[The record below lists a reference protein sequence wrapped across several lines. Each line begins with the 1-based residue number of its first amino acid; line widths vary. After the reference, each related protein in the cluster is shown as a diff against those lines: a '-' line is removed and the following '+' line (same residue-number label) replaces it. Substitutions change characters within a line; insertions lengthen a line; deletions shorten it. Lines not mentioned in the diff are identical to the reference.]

1 MNEEELDS
9 RIRSLVASAVADAAQ
24 PKPLPARSAQPASGD
39 HAVVVP
45 FRRHRGRMIVWT
57 AVGVAA
63 SVVVGFVLVRPAS
76 DDNQRVTAATSSSV
90 ESTTIPGAPVA
101 WPAEITAIVASDR
114 GIETVTAEN
123 GEAVVTRLTDADGP
137 GGTVTR
143 GFVQADGEV
152 VASYCCQEVALPHI
166 LVTAEDGST
175 RPVDD
180 FGGVLMDVAADGAV
194 LYVEGNR
201 LMMWVDGV
209 RTQLSTAPDGAG
221 LRPEFHFQSDF
232 AYGTWDRSL
241 PEPAMVIV
249 NRSGQP
255 VDAGVVL
262 GSVATATGVGMQEAR
277 LEANGQLWVTDSG
290 GNAQEII
297 DFDPAGVVGLDVS
310 WPYVLVSYEAAP
322 PVLVALTGAVRALPM
337 ANGFATFSLRPTNTT
352 TQIETSPTGEVRAV
366 VTQRNTDGD
375 NGVWALTADEFVKI
389 DGSANGPAY
398 LAGNTLVFSPTGGG
412 VVAMDRTTGAVVDLR
427 ATGQVQDA
435 AVFSGQLYYL
445 YTDSQ
450 LGEWTSLYLH
460 GPDGDRFI
468 ATDADFVD
476 LNHSSW
482 HLGSDVILGTYANYG
497 GQRPEFYDLGGNFL
511 ADASELYAPV
521 GTDPQGQP
529 VLYAMSPQ
537 GVWGSLESGTVT
549 LRQWGDSTILDTI
562 EVPDAAQAIRFDVSL
577 DRIVVSYMSTNG
589 ADSARLGSR
598 GRILLV
604 GDQGT
609 AELRSE
615 ESWSWEDLPGQG
627 WATLPRDV
635 DPGEPARFTVM
646 TAPPY
651 RPQVA
656 LAGATGVRLI
666 EGETVTTIA
675 DAPTTRVLL
684 RRDGNIS
691 FLSPDFGSYPREWV
705 RATGEIRE
713 HWAAVSWVAEP
724 ILHDDLGNLG
734 DFLFSVADQV
744 YRTSDERRWPAPGAA
759 DTRLSCAY
767 NGWVIGNGIR
777 FAMGDTPPPEW
788 LGVAGGEWA
797 LSPDG
802 SLVASTTDGVIR
814 IRRTADGTVLFEQP
828 IGDRV
833 ITQIDLNLQW
843 LAIVETP
850 IDTPNADGSSTAVL
864 IHLASGRSV
873 VYEGA
878 VSASLPDTGL

>member
-9 RIRSLVASAVADAAQ
+9 RIRSLVASAVADAPVPRAFPASNAQ
-24 PKPLPARSAQPASGD
+24 PTSGD
-39 HAVVVP
+39 QAVVVP

-63 SVVVGFVLVRPAS
+63 SLVVGFVLIRSAG
-76 DDNQRVTAATSSSV
+76 DDNQRMTAATSSSV
-90 ESTTIPGAPVA
+90 ESTTMPGAPVA

-137 GGTVTR
+137 GGTLTR
-143 GFVQADGEV
+143 AYMQADGEV

-166 LVTAEDGST
+166 LATAKDGST
-175 RPVDD
+175 RPVDE

-194 LYVEGNR
+194 MYVEGNR
-201 LMMWVDGV
+201 LMMWVDGA

-221 LRPEFHFQSDF
+221 LRPEFHFQSDV

-241 PEPAMVIV
+241 LEPAMVIV
-249 NRSGQP
+249 HRSGQP
-255 VDAGVVL
+255 IDAGVAL

-277 LEANGQLWVTDSG
+277 LEANGQLWVTNSG
-290 GNAQEII
+290 GTTQEIV
-297 DFDPAGVVGLDVS
+297 DFDPAGVIGLDVS

-337 ANGFATFSLRPTNTT
+337 ANGFATFSLRPTNNTT
-352 TQIETSPTGEVRAV
+352 PIGTWPMGEVRAV

-375 NGVWALTADEFVKI
+375 DGVWALTTDEFAKI

-412 VVAMDRTTGAVVDLR
+412 VVAMDRTTGAIVDLR

-435 AVFSGQLYYL
+435 AMFSGQLYYL

-476 LNHSSW
+476 LDHSSW
-482 HLGSDVILGTYANYG
+482 HLARDVILGTYAYYG
-497 GQRPEFYDLGGNFL
+497 GQRPEFYDLGGNYL
-511 ADASELYAPV
+511 GDASELYAPV

-549 LRQWGDSTILDTI
+549 LRQWGDSTILDSI
-562 EVPDAAQAIRFDVSL
+562 EVPDAANALTFDVSL

-589 ADSARLGSR
+589 AESARLGSR
-598 GRILLV
+598 GSD
-604 GDQGT
+604 G
-609 AELRSE
+609 
-615 ESWSWEDLPGQG
+615 SWSWEDLPGQG

-635 DPGEPARFTVM
+635 DPGEPAPFTVM

-656 LAGATGVRLI
+656 LAGPTGVRLI
-666 EGETVTTIA
+666 EGDTVTTIA
-675 DAPTTRVLL
+675 DAPSTRVLL

-691 FLSPDFGSYPREWV
+691 FRSPDFGAYPREWV

-713 HWAAVSWVAEP
+713 HWPAVSWIAEP
-724 ILHDDLGNLG
+724 ILHDDLGNVG

-744 YRTSDERRWPAPGAA
+744 YRSSDERRWPEPGAA

-767 NGWVIGNGIR
+767 NGWVIGNGVR
-777 FAMGDTPPPEW
+777 FAMGDTPPPDW
-788 LGVAGGEWA
+788 LGAAGGEWA

-802 SLVASTTDGVIR
+802 SLVASTTDGAVR
-814 IRRTADGTVLFEQP
+814 IRQTADGTVLFEQP

-850 IDTPNADGSSTAVL
+850 NDTPSADASSSAVL
-864 IHLASGRSV
+864 IHLASGRTVTYDDV
-873 VYEGA
+873 V
-878 VSASLPDTGL
+878 SLSLPDTGL